1 MRGPRRGR
9 ANAATTIGGPLT
21 ARGGRIARADV
32 RERSA
37 TPRYGAHMIAS
48 DAGRPASPPPPPPPP
63 GPSFLRRHPLLAG
76 FGVLA
81 ALSLFAAYWP
91 ASAIVT
97 GVVVAARA
105 SGADRAAL
113 SFLERSARRVLG
125 RLRNGPGD
133 GPGAQGSAPEPPVPA
148 EPPVAAPEPAPVA
161 ITPPAPSPVTTT
173 PPAPSSGAHPAPRP
187 RRTRPALRKP
197 ERSAQQAGMDVER

>member
-1 MRGPRRGR
+1 M
-9 ANAATTIGGPLT
+9 T
-21 ARGGRIARADV
+21 A
-32 RERSA
+32 
-37 TPRYGAHMIAS
+37 RYGARMIAR
-48 DAGRPASPPPPPPPP
+48 DAGRAASPPPPPPPA

-113 SFLERSARRVLG
+113 SLLERTARRVLN
-125 RLRNGPGD
+125 RVRNGPGD
-133 GPGAQGSAPEPPVPA
+133 GPGAQAGSPEPGAPAPEPPVTVAPR
-148 EPPVAAPEPAPVA
+148 VAAPEPPPVA
-161 ITPPAPSPVTTT
+161 VAPPAASLG
-173 PPAPSSGAHPAPRP
+173 APPAPRP
-187 RRTRPALRKP
+187 RRPRAAVRPR
-197 ERSAQQAGMDVER
+197 ERSVQAAGIDVER